1 MNSKALSDIQSYIGQ
16 LRLSLGNGRP
26 AVSRK
31 QLRSFF
37 EANDYTGMVKFIR
50 DSMNLDVR
58 LRLGIANSGGPPN
71 AIAWIPLP
79 AQLPHF
85 NSREFLTQKFTV
97 FIKKSFLDE
106 DRFEQVV
113 MAIAHELSHIVL
125 HGLNHPLRECEVA
138 VDLTA
143 MILGYRDF
151 YLDGCE
157 YLETRPIRFWP
168 RFKHELRYAFSRT
181 NMTRSVRSIAY
192 LKPEEV
198 AYAAY
203 HLGATSIRQKQFE
216 PRKDAAYIVANL
228 LRLFSPLLFLIGLWT
243 CLGSFVLIA
252 ELFGY

>member
-1 MNSKALSDIQSYIGQ
+1 MNSTALNDIRSYIEQ
-16 LRLSLGNGRP
+16 LRFSLGKGRP

-37 EANDYTGMVKFIR
+37 AAKVYTGMIKFIR

-58 LRLGIANSGGPPN
+58 LRLGIANNGGPPN

-79 AQLPHF
+79 SRLPPF
-85 NSREFLTQKFTV
+85 GSREFREHRFTV

-106 DRFEQVV
+106 GRFEQVV

-125 HGLNHPLRECEVA
+125 HGLDHPLRECEVA

-143 MILGYRDF
+143 MLLGYRDF

-157 YLETRPIRFWP
+157 YIETRPRAFWD
-168 RFKHELRYAFSRT
+168 RFKHELKYAFGRNQIRLT
-181 NMTRSVRSIAY
+181 KSVSY

-198 AYAAY
+198 AYAAFHFMGSGY
-203 HLGATSIRQKQFE
+203 RNKNFRV
-216 PRKDAAYIVANL
+216 RKDAAYILANL
-228 LRLFSPLLFLIGLWT
+228 LRGFSPLLVIVALAACVGLIGI
-243 CLGSFVLIA
+243 IA